1 MRIYSQDIKDK
12 IRLMRLAGLSL
23 GQIQKKINIPKTT
36 IHLWVSKIDISFEQR
51 EAIRQNA
58 LKALQEGRVRAQ
70 SIQKEKTKLKEKEFV
85 KKGVNKVGKL
95 SHKELFI
102 AGIALYWGEG
112 FKNIHE
118 RRLGFCNSDP
128 NMLRFYVYWLEK
140 CIGTSRKDLVAR
152 LTLNR
157 TYKEKTKE
165 IEKYWSD
172 IIGIPLNQFTK
183 PFYQNSLWKKQFN
196 TSNYHGVLR
205 IHVKNSLERLL
216 EMRGWLEGLKL
227 NLPG

>member
-1 MRIYSQDIKDK
+1 MLVYSQEIKNRV
-12 IRLMRLAGLSL
+12 RLMRLAGLSL

-36 IHLWVSKIDISFEQR
+36 IHLWVSKVNISAEQR
-51 EAIRQNA
+51 EVIRKNA

-70 SIQKEKTKLKEKEFV
+70 KIRKEKAQLKEKEFV
-85 KKGVNKVGKL
+85 KKGINKIGEL
-95 SHKELFI
+95 SYKELFI

-112 FKNIHE
+112 FKNVHE

-128 NMLRFYVYWLEK
+128 NMLRFYVHWLEK
-140 CIGTSRKDLVAR
+140 CLGINKRDLVVR

-157 TYKEKTKE
+157 VYKEKTKE

-172 IIGIPLNQFTK
+172 IIGVPLNQFTK
-183 PFYQNSLWKKQFN
+183 PFYQNSLWRRQFN
-196 TSNYHGVLR
+196 TNNYHGVLR
-205 IHVKNSLERLL
+205 IHVKNSLEYLL

-227 NLPG
+227 SLPG

>member
-1 MRIYSQDIKDK
+1 MRIYSQDIKNK

-23 GQIQKKINIPKTT
+23 GQIQKKVNIPKTT
-36 IHLWVSKIDISFEQR
+36 IYLWVSKVDISSGQR

-58 LKALQEGRVRAQ
+58 LKALQDGRVRAQ
-70 SIQKEKTKLKEKEFV
+70 KNRKEKAQLKEKEFV
-85 KKGVNKVGKL
+85 EKGINKIGEL
-95 SHKELFI
+95 SYKELFI

-112 FKNIHE
+112 FKNVHE

-128 NMLRFYVYWLEK
+128 NMLRFYVHWLEK
-140 CIGTSRKDLVAR
+140 CIGINRRELVAR

-157 TYKEKTKE
+157 AYREKTKE

-183 PFYQNSLWKKQFN
+183 PFYQNSLWKKHFN
-196 TSNYHGVLR
+196 DSNYHGVLR
-205 IHVKNSLERLL
+205 IHVKNSLEHLL
-216 EMRGWLEGLKL
+216 EMKGWLEGLKL
-227 NLPG
+227 SLPG